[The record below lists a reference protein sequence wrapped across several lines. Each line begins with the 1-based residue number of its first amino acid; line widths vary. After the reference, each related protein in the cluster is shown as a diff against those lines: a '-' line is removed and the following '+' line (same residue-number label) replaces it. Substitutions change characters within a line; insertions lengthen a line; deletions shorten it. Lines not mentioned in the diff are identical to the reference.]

1 MMCLIQNI
9 FYNLISRTSS
19 SSSPSSS
26 SVHLIPSH
34 LHPLELVTYL
44 SMDEP
49 FQSVFNS
56 NPSAESPSV
65 SEGSSSNRNPS
76 PHRSPSPSAPRNAQ
90 VIDLTQDPDH
100 TPTSS
105 RYRPSNQAQTS
116 SHVNLT
122 DSDDEILF
130 TGQNQ
135 VSTSSHRPASR
146 PHRSRVPSN
155 EQNVTEPPRARSSFM
170 ENVANLTAGIHAGL
184 FSFHPT
190 PAPNSPPAQGPST
203 IIIRDSPP
211 LQVRRNPTS
220 NATFG
225 GGGILSGGF
234 FSGIATS
241 GIHHFREWA
250 RSTGL
255 QSEPNDAIEGL
266 FLNLTGPNR
275 RNPSNARGDPAR
287 LFAWFDLRAS
297 QANPTASS
305 SYVELDSHPLRI
317 KSGFSK
323 NIIPLDREFLTLD
336 SDSQT
341 INPTKQ
347 DSKPVCASC
356 DQPLLLGQ
364 GSCTHA
370 GGEGRRPWILACG
383 HVVDSTCLEAARRRV
398 RNARS
403 LKTESARAKRAA
415 LALARGRGRGRGRSK
430 RPLSSL
436 QHRDTS
442 TDDQSLNP
450 TDPSALES
458 PTAATSKRVRLE
470 SLTPRKTSNGQSSSS
485 LHVDRSSTR
494 AHRAAAREARRSM
507 DSTSTSPQITNLAL
521 QNDKEESA
529 LEEISKSNKGKAKAK
544 DPLEEPHQADAVLP
558 LSLTW
563 LECPV
568 KSCTGPRGNVLAPKG
583 TKKAPWEIF
592 V

>member
-1 MMCLIQNI
+1 
-9 FYNLISRTSS
+9 
-19 SSSPSSS
+19 
-26 SVHLIPSH
+26 
-34 LHPLELVTYL
+34 
-44 SMDEP
+44 MDGP
-49 FQSVFNS
+49 FQSVS
-56 NPSAESPSV
+56 DPNPSESPSTL
-65 SEGSSSNRNPS
+65 EGPSFNRNPS
-76 PHRSPSPSAPRNAQ
+76 PHRSPSPPAIRTAQ
-90 VIDLTQDPDH
+90 VIDLTQDPDP
-100 TPTSS
+100 TPSTS
-105 RYRPSNQAQTS
+105 RYRQSNRPQTS

-122 DSDDEILF
+122 ASDDEVLF

-135 VSTSSHRPASR
+135 ASTSRYRPPAR
-146 PHRSRVPSN
+146 PPRSRVPSN
-155 EQNVTEPPRARSSFM
+155 GQTDTEPPRPPSSFM

-203 IIIRDSPP
+203 IVIRDSPP

-220 NATFG
+220 NGTFG

-241 GIHHFREWA
+241 GMHHFREWA
-250 RSTGL
+250 RSSGL
-255 QSEPNDAIEGL
+255 PSEPNDTIEGL

-275 RNPSNARGDPAR
+275 RHPANVRGDPAR

-305 SYVELDSHPLRI
+305 SYAELDSHPLRI

-356 DQPLLLGQ
+356 DDPLLIGQ
-364 GSCTHA
+364 ESCSHA

-383 HVVDSTCLEAARRRV
+383 HVVDSKCLEGARQRLRDV
-398 RNARS
+398 RS
-403 LKTESARAKRAA
+403 LKTEAARAKRAT
-415 LALARGRGRGRGRSK
+415 RGRGRGRGK

-436 QHRDTS
+436 HHHEAS
-442 TDDQSLNP
+442 ADDQASNTTDTFSLK
-450 TDPSALES
+450 S
-458 PTAATSKRVRLE
+458 PTTATSKRARLE
-470 SLTPRKTSNGQSSSS
+470 SLTPKKTGTGQSSSNS
-485 LHVDRSSTR
+485 QTDCNSMR

-507 DSTSTSPQITNLAL
+507 DSTSASPQITNLAL
-521 QNDKEESA
+521 QHEKEESV
-529 LEEISKSNKGKAKAK
+529 LEEILKSDKGKAKAK
-544 DPLEEPHQADAVLP
+544 EPLEEPHQAEAELP
-558 LSLTW
+558 SSLTW

-568 KSCTGPRGNVLAPKG
+568 KSCMGPKGNVLAPKG
-583 TKKAPWEIF
+583 SKTAPWEMF